1 MSFGC
6 VKKGGSVPLRHQ
18 QPSSHFR
25 GEAFS
30 KHGCTCDTCGLA
42 RLTSAEHGVGWRNKG
57 VGWHNK
63 NAGVFHVLPDEVK
76 PVLWIKKGLIL

>member
-30 KHGCTCDTCGLA
+30 KHGCTCDTCSLA
-42 RLTSAEHGVGWRNKG
+42 RLTSAEHG

-76 PVLWIKKGLIL
+76 LVLWIKKGLILCLL